1 MGVRVPSSAPHATS
15 GLHFLFKLNV
25 AQIGNDINKAGELLK
40 KGECVGIP
48 TETVYGL
55 AANAL
60 NVNACLKI
68 FKIKERPSFDPL
80 IVHVSGIDDIEKYV
94 EELPEKARILFEHFS
109 PGPLTIVLKK
119 KALIPDIV
127 TSGLDSVGIRIPNHP
142 LTLELLKN
150 IRFPIAA
157 PSANPFGYISP
168 TTAIHVN
175 NQLGSKINYILDGGN
190 CNVGIESTIIGFN
203 GNKPCVL
210 RLGGLSLEK
219 IEAVI
224 GKVNFSLN
232 ENSNPK
238 APGQM
243 DTHYAP
249 RKNLYLLP
257 REEFLSKIEYSTD
270 KLFIAFTKE
279 CQKVNKGNVLMLSEN
294 EDLDEAAYNLF
305 SVLRKAD
312 ESTSAEIIAEL
323 VPDNGLGLA
332 INDRLR
338 RASVRK

>member
-1 MGVRVPSSAPHATS
+1 
-15 GLHFLFKLNV
+15 
-25 AQIGNDINKAGELLK
+25 
-40 KGECVGIP
+40 
-48 TETVYGL
+48 
-55 AANAL
+55 
-60 NVNACLKI
+60 
-68 FKIKERPSFDPL
+68 
-80 IVHVSGIDDIEKYV
+80 
-94 EELPEKARILFEHFS
+94 
-109 PGPLTIVLKK
+109 
-119 KALIPDIV
+119 
-127 TSGLDSVGIRIPNHP
+127 
-142 LTLELLKN
+142 
-150 IRFPIAA
+150 
-157 PSANPFGYISP
+157 
-168 TTAIHVN
+168 
-175 NQLGSKINYILDGGN
+175 
-190 CNVGIESTIIGFN
+190 
-203 GNKPCVL
+203 
-210 RLGGLSLEK
+210 
-219 IEAVI
+219 
-224 GKVNFSLN
+224 
-232 ENSNPK
+232 
-238 APGQM
+238 M